1 MAGEL
6 ILDEAT
12 ENIVIVSTMISIV
25 GMAMA
30 RTDVKTI
37 RVFILKFLGIE
48 CIFSLL
54 LSIITQTKSDL

>member
-6 ILDEAT
+6 IFDEAT
-12 ENIVIVSTMISIV
+12 ENIVIVRTMISIV

-30 RTDVKTI
+30 RTDVKII